1 MAVTTSGYLT
11 HGFKWLV
18 QVLGGGELTGITGG
32 WGYNLAAVRAL
43 NAAIRAEN
51 REDRQQCWANGHFV
65 GVTGK
70 CIEDPEIG
78 VAKAL
83 AQLNGDTPFPPGD
96 TRRVRLEGYVANQ
109 FYREWENAVESG
121 EGSSIQGVIDKYG
134 QYSDLMSTNPFIGGL
149 SFNIASADQVF
160 ERMILGD
167 NEWGAY
173 VKLCSTTVT
182 TNCVDPTAIK
192 DIWEDFGRHV
202 RVIFKGL
209 QIPGLPDWLPLPG
222 IMRIPTLGEIWD
234 KVSGTWNE
242 EVDRQIDE
250 CLDEDADGDGTSDNT
265 YDECAERINPA
276 GVIMGGIGNAAEEIY
291 KETAQKIK
299 DIVEKDLEVPCVEDL
314 EACAEKTKQVIGD
327 VFEGVWD
334 SADPTM
340 PGIPDWVRLII
351 IAGEYG
357 DDFIKILE
365 GQTNSDINGD
375 GVIGITTTQVTCWDG
390 SVVDKEEDCPEDTR
404 VDCWDG
410 SKADSLEQC
419 PVDTRNGAGAE
430 DCNKLGRVHVPDQ
443 SNQTK
448 GSCGAC
454 SDNVNT
460 VPEDENDPMSPCVAP
475 DNPNLNEGD
484 DCVTGAP
491 LNAEGT
497 VGPAPDYECVPNE
510 GATCTDP
517 ETGKDGNIEDGQCV
531 VPVTVEPCTDKNRNV
546 DPDDGSCADTCKD
559 GSPAPASG
567 LCPDP
572 TTQVDCTQPRPGYTP
587 SFNPADNAAHFAW
600 QEACGETHCPDGSTI
615 DSHVNGDCQLGLTS
629 DCQDPQTD
637 EQKRNCGWQE
647 CGTETANPGLLVESL
662 DQCGT
667 PVEECS
673 DPNRQKN
680 NDGSCGENC
689 NSGFDQPE
697 GYEVCTSIQQLCSD
711 GAEGYGPDN
720 ELCGT
725 TNGCPEGQ
733 KKFDGTNCDKPCPD
747 NTDIGASDPLC
758 GATPPETCDNG
769 AINYPDCN
777 QCPKG
782 KILYNGKCVVP
793 TEAPCD
799 EQNRETN
806 NDGTCG
812 ECKEGYTFDT
822 NQDLCVR
829 DLEECANGA
838 TDYPTCTTC
847 PAGQSMDA
855 EGNCVTTT
863 ETCANGATD
872 YPACTTCPEGQSM
885 DENGACVGGT
895 DGGGGG
901 GGSGGGGGGGMFDI
915 KPITISGDPQLLSRT
930 EFPITDFLAGL
941 FTGSGG
947 GRA

>member
-51 REDRQQCWANGHFV
+51 RADRQQCWANGHFV

-149 SFNIASADQVF
+149 SFNMASADQIY

-173 VKLCSTTVT
+173 VKLCSPTVT

-222 IMRIPTLGEIWD
+222 IIRIPTLGEIWD

-291 KETAQKIK
+291 KETSQKIK
-299 DIVEKDLEVPCVEDL
+299 DIVEKDLEVPCAEDL

-327 VFEGVWD
+327 IFEGVWD

-340 PGIPDWVRLII
+340 PGIPDWVKLII

-375 GVIGITTTQVTCWDG
+375 GVIGLTQEQFDCSTINRNG
-390 SVVDKEEDCPEDTR
+390 GVVEKEEDCGACLPNFVEVDGQCTDWTDTGVTAEECAAKNR
-404 VDCWDG
+404 EHIP
-410 SKADSLEQC
+410 S
-419 PVDTRNGAGAE
+419 TGAGTNSACGGCLPDFELNETGDCVASPIKCEGNQVLNETTGECE
-430 DCNKLGRVHVPDQ
+430 DPPPDCTPGDPCKDETGASGTYDDKCDCIADWINSGPSKQDCSALGKTHVPADAAT
-443 SNQTK
+443 QTPS
-448 GSCGAC
+448 SCGAC
-454 SDNVNT
+454 EQEGWTDKGANG
-460 VPEDENDPMSPCVAP
+460 ECVAP
-475 DNPNLNEGD
+475 PEQ
-484 DCVTGAP
+484 CQ
-491 LNAEGT
+491 
-497 VGPAPDYECVPNE
+497 
-510 GATCTDP
+510 DP
-517 ETGKDGNIEDGQCV
+517 
-531 VPVTVEPCTDKNRNV
+531 NRNTN
-546 DPDDGSCADTCKD
+546 DDGSCAETCAD
-559 GSPAPASG
+559 GSLAPASG

-587 SFNPADNAAHFAW
+587 SFNPADNAAHFEW
-600 QEACGETHCPDGSTI
+600 QEACGETHCPDGSEK
-615 DSHVNGDCQLGLTS
+615 
-629 DCQDPQTD
+629 P
-637 EQKRNCGWQE
+637 
-647 CGTETANPGLLVESL
+647 ES
-662 DQCGT
+662 GI
-667 PVEECS
+667 
-673 DPNRQKN
+673 
-680 NDGSCGENC
+680 CGEQPQPTC
-689 NSGFDQPE
+689 N
-697 GYEVCTSIQQLCSD
+697 
-711 GAEGYGPDN
+711 
-720 ELCGT
+720 
-725 TNGCPEGQ
+725 
-733 KKFDGTNCDKPCPD
+733 
-747 NTDIGASDPLC
+747 
-758 GATPPETCDNG
+758 NG
-769 AINYPDCN
+769 AVNAPDCN
-777 QCPKG
+777 DCGDNSTPDMHEGNDCTKPLLDQG
-782 KILYNGKCVVP
+782 GGGGGSTGLVVN
-793 TEAPCD
+793 CD
-799 EQNRETN
+799 EP
-806 NDGTCG
+806 
-812 ECKEGYTFDT
+812 KIGYTPSFDY
-822 NQDLCVR
+822 
-829 DLEECANGA
+829 AYKA
-838 TDYPTCTTC
+838 KW
-847 PAGQSMDA
+847 DA
-855 EGNCVTTT
+855 YSAEYD
-863 ETCANGATD
+863 A
-872 YPACTTCPEGQSM
+872 AC
-885 DENGACVGGT
+885 GT
-895 DGGGGG
+895 GGGGG
-901 GGSGGGGGGGMFDI
+901 GGSFNCNSLNRQTREDGSCGECLPGYVLDQNMDNCVKEEVTGTPTGTPTETPETGGGASVGGGAGGDFSGVVRGISYTPQPIPEILPPSQFGQFGMLTQEPVQQPSRNTDI
-915 KPITISGDPQLLSRT
+915 LGGSIV
-930 EFPITDFLAGL
+930 AGL
-941 FTGSGG
+941 LGKYMV
-947 GRA
+947 

>member
-51 REDRQQCWANGHFV
+51 RADRQQCWANGHFV

-149 SFNIASADQVF
+149 SFNMASADQIY

-173 VKLCSTTVT
+173 VKLCSPTVT

-222 IMRIPTLGEIWD
+222 IIRIPTLGEIWD

-291 KETAQKIK
+291 KETSQKIK
-299 DIVEKDLEVPCVEDL
+299 DIVEKDLEVPCAEDL

-340 PGIPDWVRLII
+340 PGIPDWVKLII

-365 GQTNSDINGD
+365 GQTNSDIDGD
-375 GVIGITTTQVTCWDG
+375 GTIGIQSDQVECWDGSIVEKEEDCPVDTRVTCWDG
-390 SVVDKEEDCPEDTR
+390 SKAATEADCPPDTR
-404 VDCWDG
+404 TG
-410 SKADSLEQC
+410 Q
-419 PVDTRNGAGAE
+419 TQE
-430 DCNKLGRVHVPDQ
+430 DCNKLGRVHIPDTAGT
-443 SNQTK
+443 TK
-448 GSCGAC
+448 GSCGEC
-454 SDNVNT
+454 SDSVNT
-460 VPEDENDPMSPCVAP
+460 VDETPGDYNSPCVAP
-475 DNPNLNEGD
+475 EDPTQQEGD
-484 DCVTGAP
+484 PCQTGAP

-531 VPVTVEPCTDKNRNV
+531 VPVTVEPCTDPNRDV

-615 DSHVNGDCQLGLTS
+615 DSHVNGIV
-629 DCQDPQTD
+629 
-637 EQKRNCGWQE
+637 N
-647 CGTETANPGLLVESL
+647 
-662 DQCGT
+662 
-667 PVEECS
+667 
-673 DPNRQKN
+673 
-680 NDGSCGENC
+680 
-689 NSGFDQPE
+689 
-697 GYEVCTSIQQLCSD
+697 
-711 GAEGYGPDN
+711 
-720 ELCGT
+720 
-725 TNGCPEGQ
+725 
-733 KKFDGTNCDKPCPD
+733 
-747 NTDIGASDPLC
+747 
-758 GATPPETCDNG
+758 
-769 AINYPDCN
+769 
-777 QCPKG
+777 
-782 KILYNGKCVVP
+782 
-793 TEAPCD
+793 
-799 EQNRETN
+799 
-806 NDGTCG
+806 
-812 ECKEGYTFDT
+812 
-822 NQDLCVR
+822 
-829 DLEECANGA
+829 
-838 TDYPTCTTC
+838 
-847 PAGQSMDA
+847 
-855 EGNCVTTT
+855 
-863 ETCANGATD
+863 
-872 YPACTTCPEGQSM
+872 
-885 DENGACVGGT
+885 
-895 DGGGGG
+895 
-901 GGSGGGGGGGMFDI
+901 
-915 KPITISGDPQLLSRT
+915 
-930 EFPITDFLAGL
+930 
-941 FTGSGG
+941 
-947 GRA
+947 